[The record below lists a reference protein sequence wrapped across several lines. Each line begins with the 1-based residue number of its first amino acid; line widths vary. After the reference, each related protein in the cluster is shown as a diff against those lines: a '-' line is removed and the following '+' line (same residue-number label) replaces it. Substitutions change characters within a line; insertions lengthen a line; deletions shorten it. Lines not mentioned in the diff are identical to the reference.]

1 MAQKKGQ
8 TGNPNGRPKGTPN
21 KVTAEMR
28 EWLSKLVE
36 GNREQIERDIKALDP
51 KDRLLILE
59 KFMQYTIPKLQS
71 VEAKVHEE
79 GPNYDYSKLTDEE
92 LLTIYRIMPKIQC
105 DDPEKYRFEQSF

>member
-8 TGNPNGRPKGTPN
+8 TGNPNGRPKGIPN

-28 EWLSKLVE
+28 EWLSKLID
-36 GNREQIERDIKALDP
+36 GNLEQIERDIKALDP
-51 KDRLLILE
+51 KDRLLVLE

-71 VEAKVHEE
+71 VEAKVYEQ

-92 LLTIYRIMPKIQC
+92 LLTIYRIIPKIQS
-105 DDPEKYRFEQSF
+105 DDPGKYYPEQSF